1 MSTAIDSPQ
10 TSSDSS
16 TATAPDAPPQSQ
28 TTPQRRILIVC
39 SAIVVPIVV
48 LVLLEGVLRVAGVGF
63 PTSLTTPCTIK
74 GQPASCYNLFFVAPF
89 FPQGMIKTP
98 QVYAIPATK
107 LRNTYRIVVLGESA
121 AMGDPDPAYA
131 FSRYLQ
137 VMLEERYPL
146 MKFEVIN
153 TGSVAIN
160 SHVMLPIAEGL
171 AGKQPDLFIIYSGNN
186 EVVGPYGPGTA
197 LSSSA
202 MQLPVIRAS
211 IFLRSTRIGQL
222 LTKVGTQ
229 KRAWG
234 GMQMFLDKQV
244 PADSPLLRYAYENY
258 AANLRDTIA
267 VAQHAGAR
275 VMVSTIVTNLK
286 DCAPF
291 ASAHRAGLSAQEL
304 AKFDALL
311 QQGASS
317 EAARSYQPA
326 LEAYNAAERIDAH
339 YAELEFRLARV
350 RWALGDY
357 AAARDNYH
365 RARDLDSLR
374 FRADSKLND
383 ITRAAA
389 SIPGVEMVDSDAAFA
404 QQSPNHIVGGELLY
418 DHVHT
423 TPEGNYLLARLL
435 FAQIASKL
443 PAQDR
448 PPAEQDMLSQ
458 AECERRLAFTGHDR
472 ARLAAEMLERLDK
485 PPFAAQLN
493 HGDQQLRLMFRA
505 QTAETP
511 GETNARY
518 QWAITRNSGDHLLH
532 YNYGL
537 FLSEKDRDAAIQ
549 QFRMS
554 RPWDGFPVFTP
565 LGIVGD

>member
-1 MSTAIDSPQ
+1 MPAGIDTPQ
-10 TSSDSS
+10 AVASDSS
-16 TATAPDAPPQSQ
+16 AALVPGTRTEPQ
-28 TTPQRRILIVC
+28 PNLRRWLLIAL
-39 SAIVVPIVV
+39 SAILVPVVV
-48 LVLLEGVLRVAGVGF
+48 LALLEGVLRIAGVGF
-63 PTSLTTPCTIK
+63 PTSLTTSCTVQ

-98 QVYAIPATK
+98 QVYAIPASK
-107 LRNTYRIVVLGESA
+107 PRNTYRIVVLGESA

-137 VMLEERYPL
+137 VMLQDRYPQ
-146 MKFEVIN
+146 MRFEVIN

-160 SHVMLPIAEGL
+160 SYVMLPVAEGL

-197 LSSSA
+197 LTSSA
-202 MQLPVIRAS
+202 MQLPVIRAN
-211 IFLRSTRIGQL
+211 IWLRSTRIGQL
-222 LTKVGTQ
+222 LTRVGTQ
-229 KRAWG
+229 KREWG

-267 VAQHAGAR
+267 VARHAGAR
-275 VMVSTIVTNLK
+275 VIVSTIVTNLK

-291 ASAHRAGLSAQEL
+291 ASAHRVGLTALEL
-304 AKFDALL
+304 EKFDALVK
-311 QQGASS
+311 QGANL
-317 EAARSYQPA
+317 EATRSYPPA
-326 LEAYNAAERIDAH
+326 LEAYSAAERIDDR
-339 YAELEFRLARV
+339 YAELAFRLARV

-357 AAARDNYH
+357 AAARDSFQ

-374 FRADSKLND
+374 FSADSKLND
-383 ITRAAA
+383 INRGAA
-389 SIPGVEMVDSDAAFA
+389 SIPGVETVDADAVFA
-404 QQSPNHIVGGELLY
+404 EQSPNNIVGGELLY
-418 DHVHT
+418 DHVHP
-423 TPEGNYLLARLL
+423 TPEGNYLLARTL
-435 FAQIASKL
+435 FVQVASKL
-443 PAQDR
+443 PGEQQTG
-448 PPAEQDMLSQ
+448 AEGVLSQ
-458 AECERRLAFTGHDR
+458 AECERRLALTGHDR
-472 ARLAAEMLERLDK
+472 ARLAGEMLQRLDK
-485 PPFAAQLN
+485 PPFATQLN
-493 HGDQQLRLMFRA
+493 HGEQQLRLMFKA

-511 GETNARY
+511 SDTNDAYR
-518 QWAITRNSGDHLLH
+518 WALQRNSEDHLLH

-537 FLSEKDRDAAIQ
+537 FLSEHDRDAAVE